1 MSQIKY
7 ISVFSF
13 LLFLVP
19 VITLFVCF
27 QIIAYYYP
35 DFYTIPFIDGKAS
48 VSQIGRGEKTIRI
61 FKLGFLLYIF
71 ISIFFYFKISSFFF
85 LNGIKNK
92 FKICA
97 VLANFF
103 LCVYIIALG
112 RDGSLYEISRRLAI
126 TFYIA
131 NIYINH
137 IYLIKILKLLKSKRK
152 VHFNTI
158 YLTIFYIIII
168 LMTILIIIGLPWVNP
183 LFKYP
188 SELKNIIEW
197 NYFLLTI
204 VFYLPLSSMFYQLN
218 KQIKKL

>member
-1 MSQIKY
+1 M
-7 ISVFSF
+7 
-13 LLFLVP
+13 LFLVP
-19 VITLFVCF
+19 IITLFVCF

-103 LCVYIIALG
+103 LCVYIIVLG

>member
-19 VITLFVCF
+19 IITLFVCF

-71 ISIFFYFKISSFFF
+71 ISIFFYFKISNFFF

-112 RDGSLYEISRRLAI
+112 RDGSLYEISRRIAI

>member
-1 MSQIKY
+1 LSQIKY

-19 VITLFVCF
+19 IITLFVCF

>member
-1 MSQIKY
+1 
-7 ISVFSF
+7 

-19 VITLFVCF
+19 IITLFVCF

-48 VSQIGRGEKTIRI
+48 VSQIGRGEKTIKI

>member
-1 MSQIKY
+1 
-7 ISVFSF
+7 

-19 VITLFVCF
+19 IITLFVCF

>member
-1 MSQIKY
+1 
-7 ISVFSF
+7 

-19 VITLFVCF
+19 IITLFVCF

-103 LCVYIIALG
+103 LCIYIIALG

>member
-19 VITLFVCF
+19 IITLFVCF

-112 RDGSLYEISRRLAI
+112 RDGSLYEISRRSAI

>member
-1 MSQIKY
+1 M
-7 ISVFSF
+7 
-13 LLFLVP
+13 LFLVP
-19 VITLFVCF
+19 IITLFVCF

-48 VSQIGRGEKTIRI
+48 VSQIGRGEKTIKI

>member
-1 MSQIKY
+1 M
-7 ISVFSF
+7 
-13 LLFLVP
+13 LFLVP
-19 VITLFVCF
+19 IITLFVCF

-103 LCVYIIALG
+103 LYVYIIALG

-168 LMTILIIIGLPWVNP
+168 LMTILLIIGLPWVNP
-183 LFKYP
+183 MFKYP

-218 KQIKKL
+218 KRIKKL